1 MVKKNSKNVA
11 AEVSAVVAEVVAVE
25 TVETVAPAPVELTP
39 AEKAKQ
45 FTKEV
50 CIAVARMLAALK
62 IAGLDINFVLCSRH
76 DGTKTMIRDLCV
88 ALANP
93 QQVEKDGATKPESIT
108 EILTRLGLSKGGTK
122 PTPVQLLTAQ
132 IVATAQKCGLQVAS
146 KGRTA
151 KNDPI
156 TNALA
161 ALNLSAED
169 WAAKRAVATQVETEV
184 NVDFSFLD

>member
-1 MVKKNSKNVA
+1 MTKKNSKNVA
-11 AEVSAVVAEVVAVE
+11 AEVVAEVVAVE
-25 TVETVAPAPVELTP
+25 TVAPPALAPVELTP

-50 CIAVARMLAALK
+50 CLAVARMLAALK
-62 IAGLDINFVLCSRH
+62 IAGLDINYILCSRH
-76 DGTKTMIRDLCV
+76 DGSKTRVRDLCV

-93 QQVEKDGATKPESIT
+93 KQVDKDGASKPQSIT
-108 EILTRLGLSKGGTK
+108 EILTELGLSKGGTK

-132 IVATAQKCGLQVAS
+132 IVATAQKCGLAVAS

-184 NVDFSFLD
+184 QVDFSFLD